1 MKATVISLDVSP
13 ARQRAM
19 KEAVTRNGF
28 EIRSTRVI
36 REPVDLPPLHL
47 TPRQL
52 EVLSLLCE
60 GLPNKLISRQLNI
73 SGATVKVHVGCILR
87 ELGVSSRL
95 QAVVAAP
102 RLGLVNESTA
112 DISAQGDQS
121 TPAGQPVMLRMFSDE
136 ARRAHI
142 DAYQRAS

>member
-1 MKATVISLDVSP
+1 
-13 ARQRAM
+13 M

-87 ELGVSSRL
+87 ELRVSSRL

-112 DISAQGDQS
+112 DISARGDQS
-121 TPAGQPVMLRMFSDE
+121 TSAGQPVMLRMFSDE
-136 ARRAHI
+136 ARRVHI

>member
-1 MKATVISLDVSP
+1 MKARMISPDASP
-13 ARQRAM
+13 ARQQAM
-19 KEAVTRNGF
+19 KEALTRNGF

-36 REPVDLPPLHL
+36 REPVNPPSLHL

-95 QAVVAAP
+95 QAVVSAR
-102 RLGLVNESTA
+102 RLGLVNESTI
-112 DISAQGDQS
+112 DMSMQRDHS
-121 TPAGQPVMLRMFSDE
+121 TPAAHPAMLRMFFNE
-136 ARRAHI
+136 TLRAEI

>member
-1 MKATVISLDVSP
+1 MKATVISLDASP

-19 KEAVTRNGF
+19 KEVVTRNGF
-28 EIRSTRVI
+28 EIQSTRVI
-36 REPVDLPPLHL
+36 HEPVEAPPLHL

-60 GLPNKLISRQLNI
+60 GLPNKLIARQLNI

-87 ELGVSSRL
+87 ELGVSTRL

-102 RLGLVNESTA
+102 RLGLLNEAAA

-121 TPAGQPVMLRMFSDE
+121 TPAGQPVMLRMFSHE
-136 ARRAHI
+136 SGRAHI